1 MWVSRRTDYATR
13 AILALSLEG
22 GGPLKLEELAR
33 RTAVPQSVL
42 EQVMPTMR
50 TAGVV
55 RSERGPSGGYRL
67 NKEPEEITL
76 ERIVRLFQ
84 GPLAPISCATRHN
97 PEPCPMMV
105 GCTLRDVWED
115 VRDATISLLGG
126 VTFADLAKSAGGAV
140 DRSVAGRAAFRTRR
154 PLRRNDEPRA
164 LERLASVGAAQPLDE
179 RSRLRPSSSLSAT
192 TATWYSIGGWASSG
206 SSKASTRSST
216 GVTSVA

>member
-67 NKEPEEITL
+67 NKDPEEITL

-105 GCTLRDVWED
+105 GCTLRDVWEE

-126 VTFADLAKSAGGAV
+126 VTFADLAKRAGGPWV
-140 DRSVAGRAAFRTRR
+140 DPSLGRGGRR
-154 PLRRNDEPRA
+154 LANEQASRCR
-164 LERLASVGAAQPLDE
+164 LERRGDDRAWRQVRVA
-179 RSRLRPSSSLSAT
+179 RPRRT
-192 TATWYSIGGWASSG
+192 
-206 SSKASTRSST
+206 
-216 GVTSVA
+216 

>member
-1 MWVSRRTDYATR
+1 M
-13 AILALSLEG
+13 
-22 GGPLKLEELAR
+22 
-33 RTAVPQSVL
+33 PQSVL

-67 NKEPEEITL
+67 NKAPEEITL

-105 GCTLRDVWED
+105 GCTLRDVWEE

-126 VTFADLAKSAGGAV
+126 VTFADLAKRRRRRLGRSGADRAGAESDAVYVGTTNPACSSASRPLGL
-140 DRSVAGRAAFRTRR
+140 RSASTKARAA
-154 PLRRNDEPRA
+154 
-164 LERLASVGAAQPLDE
+164 
-179 RSRLRPSSSLSAT
+179 SSSSVPTT
-192 TATWYSIGGWASSG
+192 TATWYSIGG
-206 SSKASTRSST
+206 
-216 GVTSVA
+216 